1 MVRAYGLVGQAIVEH
16 EQKGKERADYGERL
30 IESLSER
37 LTEEFSKGFQ
47 ARNLWWMRDFYM
59 KFPILNAL
67 RSELSWTHYRLLLKV
82 EKPEA
87 RAFYEQEAAEQ
98 NWSTRELERQITSF
112 FYERTLMSA
121 DKRQMLTQARA
132 KAEKYEPREFVKDPY
147 VLEFLGLK
155 ESPALSESQLET
167 ALLDHLQEFMLELG
181 KGFAFVGRQQRITID
196 GDHFYTDL
204 VFYNRLL
211 RCFVLIDLK
220 MGKLTPQDLGQMQLY
235 VNYYTREMREEWE
248 NPAIGMLLCADKN
261 DAVVR
266 YTLPEEQQQI
276 FAARYQL
283 YLPSEEELAAELRRE
298 RALLSLHA
306 NFNQEKQDDGRENS
320 QESE

>member
-1 MVRAYGLVGQAIVEH
+1 MRQFY
-16 EQKGKERADYGERL
+16 
-30 IESLSER
+30 
-37 LTEEFSKGFQ
+37 LT
-47 ARNLWWMRDFYM
+47 
-59 KFPILNAL
+59 FPKSHAL
-67 RSELSWTHYRLLLKV
+67 RDELSWTHYRLLLKV

-98 NWSTRELERQITSF
+98 NWSTRELERQITSL
-112 FYERTLMSA
+112 FYERALMSA
-121 DKRQMLTQARA
+121 DKRRMLTHART
-132 KAEKYEPREFVKDPY
+132 KAEKYEPKEFVKDPY

-155 ESPALSESQLET
+155 ESPTLNESQLET
-167 ALLDHLQEFMLELG
+167 ALLNHLQEFMLELG

-211 RCFVLIDLK
+211 RCFVLIYLK

-248 NPAIGMLLCADKN
+248 NPAIGILLCADKN

-276 FAARYQL
+276 FAARYRL

-298 RALLSLHA
+298 QASLSLHA
-306 NFNQEKQDDGRENS
+306 NLNRP
-320 QESE
+320 

>member
-1 MVRAYGLVGQAIVEH
+1 MVRAYWLVGQAIVEH
-16 EQKGKERADYGERL
+16 EQKGKDRADYGERL

-37 LTEEFSKGFQ
+37 LTVEFGKGFTTT
-47 ARNLWWMRDFYM
+47 NLKYMRQFYLT
-59 KFPILNAL
+59 FPKSHAL
-67 RSELSWTHYRLLLKV
+67 RDELSWTHYRLLLKV

-98 NWSTRELERQITSF
+98 NWSTRELERQITSL
-112 FYERTLMSA
+112 FYERALMSA
-121 DKRQMLTQARA
+121 DKRRMLTHART
-132 KAEKYEPREFVKDPY
+132 KAEKYEPKEFVKDPY

-155 ESPALSESQLET
+155 ESPTLNESQLET
-167 ALLDHLQEFMLELG
+167 ALLNHLQEFMLELG

-211 RCFVLIDLK
+211 RCFVLIYLK

-248 NPAIGMLLCADKN
+248 NPAIGILLCADKN

-276 FAARYQL
+276 FAARYRL

-298 RALLSLHA
+298 QASLSLHA
-306 NFNQEKQDDGRENS
+306 NLNRP
-320 QESE
+320 